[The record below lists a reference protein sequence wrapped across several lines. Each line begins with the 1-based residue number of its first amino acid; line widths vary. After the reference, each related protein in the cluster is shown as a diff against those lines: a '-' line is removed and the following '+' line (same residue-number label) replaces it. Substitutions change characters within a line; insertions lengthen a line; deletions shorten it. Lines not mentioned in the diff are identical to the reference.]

1 MRKSTKTQKKLKKML
16 ERSSGPRALIAVSA
30 KAAAALESRREKGVS
45 HAAVP
50 RHGREEVVD
59 DSLQMWMRE
68 IRKTPLLSME
78 EESELARR
86 VEAGDEEAK
95 LILTKANLRLV
106 VSIAKRHEGCG
117 VPLLDLIQEGN
128 IGLIRAV
135 ERFDWR
141 RGIKFSTYATYWIK
155 QAITRAVINQ
165 GRTIR
170 IPVHAVKAMDR
181 MMRRSGQLVQRLG
194 RQPTVEEL
202 SLEMDLPAE
211 QVAEMIRMAPHPI
224 SLETA
229 VNEEDESLL
238 VDYIE
243 DRDSVA
249 PDDAAVGIILREEI
263 QNAIGNLARRER
275 EILKLRYGLDDGNSL
290 TLEEVA
296 KRFNLTRERIRQ
308 IEMRALEKLRVEYD
322 YPKGASEQAAEPD
335 YEPPST
341 PLVPTS
347 TRKGRRRTSC
357 TPVSGTV

>member
-1 MRKSTKTQKKLKKML
+1 MRKTKRTQKKLKKIL
-16 ERSSGPRALIAVSA
+16 GRSSGGYSLIAVSA
-30 KAAAALESRREKGVS
+30 KAAAALESRREKPTS
-45 HAAVP
+45 PAAAP
-50 RHGREEVVD
+50 KHGREELID

-68 IRKTPLLSME
+68 IRKTPLLSPDE
-78 EESELARR
+78 ETELARR

-141 RGIKFSTYATYWIK
+141 RNIKFSTYATYWIK

-202 SLEMDLPAE
+202 SIEMDIPAE

-243 DRDSVA
+243 DRESVA
-249 PDDAAVGIILREEI
+249 PDDAAVGLIVREEI
-263 QNAIGNLARRER
+263 QGAMNNLAHRER
-275 EILKLRYGLDDGNSL
+275 EILKLRYGLEDGNSL

-308 IEMRALEKLRVEYD
+308 IEMRALEKLRLEYD
-322 YPKGASEQAAEPD
+322 YPKGSSERAAD
-335 YEPPST
+335 DGFGSAGGALVSAPS
-341 PLVPTS
+341 
-347 TRKGRRRTSC
+347 RKGRRRTRC

>member
-1 MRKSTKTQKKLKKML
+1 MRKTKTKKLKKLMD
-16 ERSSGPRALIAVSA
+16 RAPVARGHIAVSP
-30 KAAAALESRREKGVS
+30 KAAAALETRRERATS
-45 HAAVP
+45 PAHHTL

-68 IRKTPLLSME
+68 IRKTPLLSTE
-78 EESELARR
+78 EEIELSRR
-86 VEAGDEEAK
+86 VELGDEEAK

-202 SLEMDLPAE
+202 SFEMDIPAE
-211 QVAEMIRMAPHPI
+211 QVAEMIQMVPHPI

-243 DRDSVA
+243 DRESEA
-249 PDDAAVGIILREEI
+249 PDDAAVGLILREEI
-263 QNAIGNLARRER
+263 QRAMNGLAHRER
-275 EILKLRYGLDDGNSL
+275 EILKLRYGLEDGNSL

-308 IEMRALEKLRVEYD
+308 IEMRALEKLRSEYD
-322 YPKGASEQAAEPD
+322 YPKPISERMAKAVAALEAEDDD
-335 YEPPST
+335 YVAPRA
-341 PLVPTS
+341 
-347 TRKGRRRTSC
+347 TRSGRRTSS
-357 TPVSGTV
+357 PSPGTA